1 MAHSVSVIIPAHNEE
16 GMIEK
21 SLGEILK
28 LDYPNVEVL
37 VCLDGC
43 TDDTEHV
50 VSDVVSRYKTTD
62 KKVIIIKNKER
73 LGKAATIM
81 KLLKAAT
88 GEIILLNDADWKLV
102 SNKEEFDRLIECFD
116 NPKVG
121 GVHLGTTLSFLE
133 NVEQASNIKS
143 TLYLGNAW
151 SCILT
156 TRYQRERF
164 TKNINGKLYADK
176 DKIEYPFMLDV
187 FKRNLIDN
195 VHTTC
200 DDGEFTY
207 QILQKGYEVRVVEED
222 SYPRFEDMNRILTVK
237 DVMKTKIR
245 GEAGR
250 KLLAKEVNANFGKF
264 YFEIFIY
271 MLFNIFKVNT
281 LRAKIGLLAWICLT
295 VISVI
300 ASKLLI
306 QRSYSAKEMWSM
318 RVGRE

>member
-1 MAHSVSVIIPAHNEE
+1 MTHTVSVIIPAHNEE
-16 GMIEK
+16 KMIEK
-21 SLGEILK
+21 SLGKILK

-43 TDDTEHV
+43 TDGTERV
-50 VSDVVSRYKTTD
+50 VSDVVSKYKTT

-88 GEIILLNDADWKLV
+88 GEIIILNDADWKLV
-102 SNKEEFDRLIECFD
+102 SNKEEFSRLIECFD

-121 GVHLGTTLSFLE
+121 GVHLGTTLSFIE
-133 NVEQASNIKS
+133 NIERTANIKS

-156 TRYQRERF
+156 TRYQKEKF
-164 TKNINGKLYADK
+164 TKNINGTLYADK
-176 DKIEYPFMLDV
+176 NKMLYPFM
-187 FKRNLIDN
+187 IDIFIKDLVEN

-207 QILQKGYEVRVVEED
+207 QILQKGYEVAVLEEG
-222 SYPRFEDMNRILTVK
+222 YPRFEDMNRILTVK
-237 DVMKTKIR
+237 DVTKTKIR

-250 KLLAKEVNANFGKF
+250 KILAKEIDAKFSKF
-264 YFEIFIY
+264 YFEVFIY
-271 MLFNIFKVNT
+271 MLSNILKVKT
-281 LRAKIGLLAWICLT
+281 LRAKIGLLAWISLT
-295 VISVI
+295 VISLGL
-300 ASKLLI
+300 SKLWI
-306 QRSYSAKEMWSM
+306 RRSFSAKELWSIKV
-318 RVGRE
+318 RRA